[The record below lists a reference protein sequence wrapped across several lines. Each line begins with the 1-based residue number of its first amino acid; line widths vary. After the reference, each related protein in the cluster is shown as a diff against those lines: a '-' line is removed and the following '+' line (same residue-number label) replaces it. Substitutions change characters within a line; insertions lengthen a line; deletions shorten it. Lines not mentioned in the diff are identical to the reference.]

1 MFVRVK
7 RSGPREY
14 LQIVENF
21 REGKKVRQRVIANLG
36 RLDILRATG
45 ALDLIA
51 TSLARLSENVAAISS
66 IKEDNQR
73 VEWDKEWGSFLV
85 FRRLWQKME
94 LDQIIRYLKRKTKC
108 EFDVE
113 RSIFYTVLH
122 RLTEPG
128 SDLKTSKWLDNIYDP
143 EGVEIGYQHLLR
155 AMGYLSGFKEQIED
169 ALFLRRRTL
178 LDDSIDLVFFDT
190 TSIYFEGEGPEGF
203 AQYGHS
209 KDHRPD
215 RKSRLWR
222 DGSGND
228 KRR

>member
-36 RLDILRATG
+36 RLDVLRATG
-45 ALDLIA
+45 ALDSIA
-51 TSLARLSENVAAISS
+51 TSLAQLSENVAAISG
-66 IKEDNQR
+66 IKQDNQR

-85 FRRLWQKME
+85 FRQLWQKME
-94 LDQIIRYLKRKTKC
+94 LDQIIRSLKGKTKC

-128 SDLKTSKWLDNIYDP
+128 SDLKTSKWLDNVYDR

-155 AMGYLSGFKEQIED
+155 AMGYAYAFI
-169 ALFLRRRTL
+169 R
-178 LDDSIDLVFFDT
+178 ILVV
-190 TSIYFEGEGPEGF
+190 S
-203 AQYGHS
+203 
-209 KDHRPD
+209 
-215 RKSRLWR
+215 KSR
-222 DGSGND
+222 
-228 KRR
+228 